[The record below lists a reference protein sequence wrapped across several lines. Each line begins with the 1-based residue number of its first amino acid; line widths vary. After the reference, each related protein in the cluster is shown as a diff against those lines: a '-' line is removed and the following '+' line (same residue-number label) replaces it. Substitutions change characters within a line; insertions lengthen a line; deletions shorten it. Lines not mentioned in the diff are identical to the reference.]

1 MRPPARPD
9 PAPRPRTARIAASGA
24 ICLIV
29 AGGLSA
35 FGLVQ
40 ASAEPTTWLWWGIL
54 LVAALTGF
62 GIAVSEASRS
72 DQLSRVHEALRS
84 RVESERERRRAA
96 DQRTD
101 TKSAFLANMSHE
113 IRTPMNGIVGMT
125 DLLLDSELD
134 KQQAEFADGIRRSAN
149 SLLQIINEIL
159 DFSKM
164 EANSVEL
171 DFAPI
176 ALRPLLEDAME
187 LVAPTAHEKG
197 VAICGLI
204 DSGVPTGIIGD
215 ETRLRQIIVNLL
227 GNAVKFTEEG
237 EIVVDI
243 KRAAD
248 PEGAEMLQIE
258 VTDTGVGIEEDRQ
271 TEIFQKFSQ
280 VQGDETRLGG
290 TGLGLAISQRLV
302 EMHGGEIGVN
312 STPGEGSNFWF
323 RIPLREAEVE
333 EGWQVDSGLAGRR
346 MLVCSA
352 HAITRRVLAQH
363 LRSFNVVASVVNST
377 EGVLESLRA
386 ANAVADPFAV
396 VILDGDHLDPPASTF
411 LHELERD
418 PELSNTRCV
427 IAAGIESPMARRG
440 PDSTVV
446 MMAKPVRRELLHGR
460 LLEVLRQSPR
470 PVPVSAPRERS
481 GPTPTTESGPKGRV
495 LLVDD
500 NLVNRRVADLML
512 SKAGYEVATAVD
524 GEEALEQ
531 IAQADVF
538 DLILM
543 DVHMPRLDGFAAT
556 ARLRKLD
563 DERAFIPVI
572 AMTASAMAGDAERC
586 LQAGMDDYVAKP
598 VKAHVLLAAVG
609 SWCGRRH
616 GDVTTSGP
624 VKISPPAEAPTTLD
638 ERILD
643 ELRSYAGDE
652 PELLIELG
660 QAFVEGATHRLADLY
675 KGQQEGSSLLLVQ
688 AAHTLKGSSGTLGA
702 ERLQELCRELEES
715 VREHGIPDGT
725 AILDEIAAELD
736 RVHAALDR
744 ALGARL

>member
-1 MRPPARPD
+1 M
-9 PAPRPRTARIAASGA
+9 SGA
-24 ICLIV
+24 ICLLV
-29 AGGLSA
+29 AGGVSA
-35 FGLVQ
+35 FGLLQ
-40 ASAEPTTWLWWGIL
+40 TTAGPMTWLWWGIPFA
-54 LVAALTGF
+54 AALTGF
-62 GIAVSEASRS
+62 GIAIAEASRS
-72 DQLSRVHEALRS
+72 DRLDREHEALDS
-84 RVESERERRRAA
+84 RVEAERARRRAA
-96 DQRTD
+96 DKRTD

-125 DLLLDSELD
+125 DLLLDSDLD
-134 KQQAEFADGIRRSAN
+134 EQQAEFADGIRRSAN

-176 ALRPLLEDAME
+176 LLRPLLEDALE

-197 VAICGLI
+197 LLICGLI
-204 DSGVPTGIIGD
+204 DSGVPAGIVGD

-237 EIVVDI
+237 EITVDI

-248 PEGAEMLQIE
+248 AGGAAMLQIE
-258 VTDTGVGIEEDRQ
+258 VTDTGVGIEQDHQ
-271 TEIFQKFSQ
+271 KEIFQKFSQ

-346 MLVCSA
+346 MLVCSN
-352 HAITRRVLAQH
+352 HAVTRRVLAQH
-363 LRSFNVVASVVNST
+363 LRSFNAVASVVNST
-377 EGVLESLRA
+377 DGVLETLRA
-386 ANAVADPFAV
+386 ANAVSDPFAV
-396 VILDGDHLDPPASTF
+396 VILDGDRLDPPASAF
-411 LHELERD
+411 LRELERD

-427 IAAGIESPMARRG
+427 VAAGIESGMVRRG

-481 GPTPTTESGPKGRV
+481 GPTIALEGSSKARV

-512 SKAGYEVATAVD
+512 SKAGYEVATAAD
-524 GEEALEQ
+524 GEDALEQ
-531 IAQADVF
+531 LSHGELF

-556 ARLRKLD
+556 ARIRKLED
-563 DERAFIPVI
+563 
-572 AMTASAMAGDAERC
+572 
-586 LQAGMDDYVAKP
+586 
-598 VKAHVLLAAVG
+598 
-609 SWCGRRH
+609 
-616 GDVTTSGP
+616 
-624 VKISPPAEAPTTLD
+624 
-638 ERILD
+638 
-643 ELRSYAGDE
+643 
-652 PELLIELG
+652 
-660 QAFVEGATHRLADLY
+660 
-675 KGQQEGSSLLLVQ
+675 
-688 AAHTLKGSSGTLGA
+688 
-702 ERLQELCRELEES
+702 
-715 VREHGIPDGT
+715 GI
-725 AILDEIAAELD
+725 
-736 RVHAALDR
+736 
-744 ALGARL
+744 